1 MRPAVSRLLT
11 APSALLAAA
20 LLAAVL
26 LAAVLLTGCA
36 GGSGSSGSS
45 SGSSPTSSGGS
56 SSASPSAAATPAAPA
71 VGECRSLTLVRATA
85 PVDATS
91 PVACRGPH
99 TAVTVK
105 VGMLPLLES
114 GHLLAVDSVTVRD
127 RVARSCP
134 DSLLERAGGDE
145 SARRLSRLRVV
156 WFTPSVEQADAGADR
171 YRCDVVAVRDE
182 DRLLPLPARLAG
194 LLDRPRALDRFGT
207 CGTTAPDAR
216 GFRRVACADPHR
228 WRAVDTVDLPADA
241 RYLDAAV
248 TDRGDSACE
257 DVAASRA
264 DGALRYSWSFEWP
277 TRPQWRDG
285 QRYGWCWVPDAS

>member
-1 MRPAVSRLLT
+1 MRPAVLRLL
-11 APSALLAAA
+11 AGPAA

-26 LAAVLLTGCA
+26 LAGCA
-36 GGSGSSGSS
+36 GGSGSTTSS
-45 SGSSPTSSGGS
+45 SGSPTSSGGS
-56 SSASPSAAATPAAPA
+56 TSASPSAAPTPPTPAAPA
-71 VGECRSLTLVRATA
+71 VGECRSLTLARATA
-85 PVDATS
+85 PVDATT
-91 PVACRGPH
+91 PVACRSPH
-99 TAVTVK
+99 TAVTVE
-105 VGMLPLLES
+105 VGVLPLLES

-145 SARRLSRLRVV
+145 TARRLSRLRVV

-194 LLDRPRALDRFGT
+194 LLDRPGALDRFGT

-228 WRAVDTVDLPADA
+228 WRAVDTVDLPAGA
-241 RYLDAAV
+241 RYLDEAV
-248 TDRGDSACE
+248 SDRGDSACE

-277 TRPQWRDG
+277 TREQYRAG
-285 QRYGWCWVPDAS
+285 QRYGWCWLPSTA